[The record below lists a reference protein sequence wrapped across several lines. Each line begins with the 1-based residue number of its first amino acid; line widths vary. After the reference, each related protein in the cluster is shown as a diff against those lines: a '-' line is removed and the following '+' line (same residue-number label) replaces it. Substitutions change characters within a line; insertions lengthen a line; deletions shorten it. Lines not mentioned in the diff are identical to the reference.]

1 VQPHFT
7 ANCVKEVWVHTQ
19 NDMHYSFSKMKID
32 NIYAPRVPQEVGHV
46 LSGCDAGVNRPAR
59 NWSE

>member
-1 VQPHFT
+1 
-7 ANCVKEVWVHTQ
+7 
-19 NDMHYSFSKMKID
+19 MHYSFSKMKID